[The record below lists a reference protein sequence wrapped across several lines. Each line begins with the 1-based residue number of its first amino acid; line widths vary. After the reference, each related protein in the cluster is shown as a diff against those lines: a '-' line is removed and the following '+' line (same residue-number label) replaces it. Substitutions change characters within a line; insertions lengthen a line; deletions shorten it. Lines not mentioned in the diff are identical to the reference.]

1 MLLLLCWAFKSKGRA
16 RGSGRCI
23 KSRVGERSL
32 VLVVVVAAAR
42 GTTAHRTPHV
52 PREKNVFADSECRT
66 VLAGRAQVLP
76 LFTLGE
82 LQATVAVAGAAM
94 AAQAAGKMAGD
105 LLTGVV
111 AAR

>member
-1 MLLLLCWAFKSKGRA
+1 M
-16 RGSGRCI
+16 
-23 KSRVGERSL
+23 
-32 VLVVVVAAAR
+32 VVVVVVVVVVVAAAAR